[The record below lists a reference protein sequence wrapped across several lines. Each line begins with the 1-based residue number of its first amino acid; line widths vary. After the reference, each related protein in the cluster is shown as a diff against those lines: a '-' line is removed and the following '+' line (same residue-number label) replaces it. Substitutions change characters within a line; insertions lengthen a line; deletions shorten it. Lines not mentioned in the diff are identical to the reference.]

1 MIPKEH
7 FFSAYS
13 TQSPLRDISYCLKYC
28 YCQYKAVDAML
39 KSLTEMKHT
48 RVFTKVACYL

>member
-7 FFSAYS
+7 FFIAYS